1 MGLGA
6 ASLGTSA
13 YNPPRETQASL
24 LWPHHTETPAPSA
37 SHTPR
42 LQPLVP
48 GPRPPPPS
56 LAGVVMVFST
66 SAFGAYFR
74 LTQGGPGNSSHVEL
88 LSPLSME
95 PASASVGL
103 AWLAVGSVCL
113 FIAGEKGVRGEV
125 GGATGPSHHH
135 QLPEAPSKPGLPSL
149 RL

>member
-13 YNPPRETQASL
+13 HNPPRETQTSL
-24 LWPHHTETPAPSA
+24 LWPQHAEPPAPGA
-37 SHTPR
+37 GRTPR
-42 LQPLVP
+42 LQPVSP
-48 GPRPPPPS
+48 GPAHRRPP
-56 LAGVVMVFST
+56 LAGVVLVFSA

-74 LTQGGPGNSSHVEL
+74 LMQGGPGNSSHVQL
-88 LSPLSME
+88 LSPLSVE

-125 GGATGPSHHH
+125 GGATGTSHHR

-149 RL
+149 PL